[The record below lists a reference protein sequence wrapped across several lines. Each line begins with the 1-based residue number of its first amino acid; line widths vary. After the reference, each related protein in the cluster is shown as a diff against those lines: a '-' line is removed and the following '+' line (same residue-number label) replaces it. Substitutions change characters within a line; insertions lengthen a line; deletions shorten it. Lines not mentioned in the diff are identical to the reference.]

1 MEVEIIVTGGLE
13 NVGRRIV
20 YQDGWVLEWNGKGR
34 TADIWSVGMYNF
46 RQAAIASGGTVTDA
60 APVDCVQ
67 VVDWE
72 WETGGMAGHDVSN
85 VDLEGA
91 LARWIGGES

>member
-46 RQAAIASGGTVTDA
+46 RQSAIASGGTVTDA

-72 WETGGMAGHDVSN
+72 WQTGGMAGHDVSN

-91 LARWIGGES
+91 LARWIGAES